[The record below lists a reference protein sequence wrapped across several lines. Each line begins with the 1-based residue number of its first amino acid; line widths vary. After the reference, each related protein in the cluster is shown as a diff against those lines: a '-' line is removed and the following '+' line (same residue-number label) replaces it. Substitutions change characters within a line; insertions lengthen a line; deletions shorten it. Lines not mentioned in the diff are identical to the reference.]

1 MVLVISLI
9 LILGLKRL
17 DLAVLEVNCSVLR
30 ESAII
35 PDNYIFKGRSSITAD
50 DS

>member
-1 MVLVISLI
+1 MVLVIPLMM
-9 LILGLKRL
+9 ILGPKCL

-35 PDNYIFKGRSSITAD
+35 PDNYIFKGRSSITVD